1 LKLEEKTI
9 KLLIAGDYFIADN
22 FKEQSLIDTSIKEV
36 FNKSDFNIINLESPV
51 TKNNHK
57 NRILKTGPHLRSDEE
72 SSIPQLKQLNIDLV
86 TLSNNHI
93 MDYGSKGLEDTLQI
107 LNKHDIQYVGAGK
120 NKEDAAKIYSAK
132 SNGVKIAILNYTES
146 EWSVAH
152 DLSAGAN
159 PLDLIDNIKQIQ
171 FAKQNHDK
179 VIVIIHGGHEYY
191 SLPSPRMVKQYRFY
205 ADNGADIII
214 GHHPHCIGGYE
225 IHNNV
230 PIFYSLGNFLFTM
243 QSENDDWYQGI
254 ILELVIE
261 SNKPIEF
268 LAIPI
273 SQDREKFT
281 LSLAGEA
288 EKEMVLDKLR
298 SSSQIILDSEKLE
311 QHWQKFVEES
321 MDKSIYT
328 FSPFNYFKIR
338 IFRSIVFRLKI
349 YKLFINESYL
359 SNILNKIRC
368 EAHYDLIISA
378 LKHKIT
384 SR

>member
-1 LKLEEKTI
+1 MEEKTI

>member
-1 LKLEEKTI
+1 LEEKTI